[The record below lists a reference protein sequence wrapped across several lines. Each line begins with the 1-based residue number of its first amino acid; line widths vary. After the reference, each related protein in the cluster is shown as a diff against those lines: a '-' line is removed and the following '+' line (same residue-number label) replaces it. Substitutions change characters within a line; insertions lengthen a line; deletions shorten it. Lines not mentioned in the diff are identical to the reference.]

1 MSNKKRTNGNPEK
14 QEEEFINYLLSG
26 LSQRQAYM
34 KAFPDRCKTW
44 KPETIDSN
52 ACRLFSK
59 VRTRYEELL
68 EESKKEIDREAIMN
82 ANARREWLT
91 KVINGEI
98 KETILVGNEEVPSKT
113 ASLNDKMKAMD
124 ILNKMDGEY
133 VTNINGNLSIAKKLE
148 DVL

>member
-34 KAFPDRCKTW
+34 KTFPVSKKW
-44 KPETIDSN
+44 KPNTTDTKASL
-52 ACRLFSK
+52 LFKK
-59 VRTRYEELL
+59 VRNRYEELL

-98 KETILVGNEEVPSKT
+98 KETILVGNEEVPSRT

>member
-1 MSNKKRTNGNPEK
+1 MGKKRTNSNPEK
-14 QEEEFINYLLSG
+14 QEEEFINYLISG
-26 LSQRQAYM
+26 DSQRQAFI
-34 KAFPDRCKTW
+34 KAFPNRCKTW

-68 EESKKEIDREAIMN
+68 AESKKEIEKKSIMSAIE
-82 ANARREWLT
+82 RREWLT

-98 KETILVGNEEVPSKT
+98 KETILVGSEEVPAKT
-113 ASLNDKMKAMD
+113 PTLNDKMKAMD